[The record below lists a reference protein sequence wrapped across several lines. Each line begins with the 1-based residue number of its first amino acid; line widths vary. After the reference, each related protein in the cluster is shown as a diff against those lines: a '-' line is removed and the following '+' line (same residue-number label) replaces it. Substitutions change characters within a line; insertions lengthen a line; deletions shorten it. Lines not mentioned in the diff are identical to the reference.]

1 MIHPGFKHIVL
12 NTLKMPSCSVQLLS
26 HVQPFVIPRTAA
38 HQASLS
44 FNNSQSLLKHIPIK
58 SLKTSNH
65 LILCC
70 PFLLLPSIFP
80 NIRVYPNESV
90 LHIRCPKYWG
100 FSFNI
105 SPSNEYSGLISFRID
120 WLDLPAVQGTFKSSP
135 TPQLKSTI
143 LQCSAFFMVQLSH
156 PYMTTG
162 KTTALTVRTV
172 IGKVMSLLLNMLSRL
187 VIAFLASSKRLII
200 S

>member
-1 MIHPGFKHIVL
+1 MLSCVQCTIVLLNVYKSMIHPGFKHIVL

-70 PFLLLPSIFP
+70 PFLLLPSIFLS
-80 NIRVYPNESV
+80 IRVFSNE
-90 LHIRCPKYWG
+90 LALYIRWPKDWS
-100 FSFNI
+100 FSFSI
-105 SPSNEYSGLISFRID
+105 SPSNEYPGLISFSLIFLLSKGLSR
-120 WLDLPAVQGTFKSSP
+120 VFSSP
-135 TPQLKSTI
+135 IVWKHQFFSTQTF
-143 LQCSAFFMVQLSH
+143 LCS
-156 PYMTTG
+156 
-162 KTTALTVRTV
+162 LTS
-172 IGKVMSLLLNMLSRL
+172 IHDY
-187 VIAFLASSKRLII
+187 
-200 S
+200 